1 VSYYTEL
8 RSRDIVDWMQPLLD
22 SKTYTCR
29 RSDGKFQ
36 MCEVTEPI
44 SSPWH
49 HIQYATGANCPYL
62 HQQLFLQISPRT
74 PIGQFIPR
82 RCHKCWKIVIKL
94 KTLKQ
99 LFAMDQLLAQINW
112 PSKCGIERRSYTPPP
127 TPGARYGAYIYN
139 ESVEQGLDR
148 LDILRKHVDGFPE
161 LGPDVEMYLK
171 RACTEMEMTFP
182 DSTTW
187 EVTDEQNRIEDLLDW
202 LIVFD
207 IPATHTS
214 KHVLDKI
221 HMGWIEWAC
230 ENGDDTYLEYT
241 DGKPLYRPAVR
252 YERKADGTNE
262 ETPKG
267 KTVSAGR
274 SSPSVPKGSTRR
286 TTKKKVK
293 K

>member
-1 VSYYTEL
+1 
-8 RSRDIVDWMQPLLD
+8 
-22 SKTYTCR
+22 
-29 RSDGKFQ
+29 
-36 MCEVTEPI
+36 
-44 SSPWH
+44 
-49 HIQYATGANCPYL
+49 
-62 HQQLFLQISPRT
+62 
-74 PIGQFIPR
+74 
-82 RCHKCWKIVIKL
+82 
-94 KTLKQ
+94 
-99 LFAMDQLLAQINW
+99 MDQLLAQINW

-139 ESVEQGLDR
+139 ESTEQGLDR